1 MLYTFLAGNSV
12 ALYSENLLIIFSKS
26 IATKSKI
33 RLILMNFIGLF
44 VSIIE
49 PIGVFKIIFDE
60 NFYKNYLTYVPIVRL
75 IGSCLMIYEY
85 ILRFNVIINRSLKQ
99 IFIFVGIVLII
110 LSTALIL
117 WFIIIM
123 NKIMSYEEY
132 LNFSINSTVGKII
145 VLLESIPVSIYANIS
160 SVFILYKLEENV
172 SRRGSIMSRSSVDRY
187 IRIIFSTILS
197 VIFLIIS
204 FIHSDIFP
212 ELLGDI
218 MDILVHCVDS
228 RIITDFY
235 IIDLEIIKHLTNNNT
250 DTKNFARNDE
260 DSNIELIN
268 NIDTKNNAR
277 TDENSNIE
285 LINITTCNK

>member
-160 SVFILYKLEENV
+160 SVYILYKLEENV